1 MCKKVLAILLIG
13 RQVFRPHQEFS
24 FVSLLTNR
32 RNLGC
37 QLYTWMRLRSQIKNV
52 EASQNSDFS
61 LSEQEN
67 S

>member
-1 MCKKVLAILLIG
+1 MCKKVLLIILIG

-37 QLYTWMRLRSQIKNV
+37 QLYTWMRSQIKNL
-52 EASQNSDFS
+52 EASQDSDFS
-61 LSEQEN
+61 LSEEV
-67 S
+67 SS